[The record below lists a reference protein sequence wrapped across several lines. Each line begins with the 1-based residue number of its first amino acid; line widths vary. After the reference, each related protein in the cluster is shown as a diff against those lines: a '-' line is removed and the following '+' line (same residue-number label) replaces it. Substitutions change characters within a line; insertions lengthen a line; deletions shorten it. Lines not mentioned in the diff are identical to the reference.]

1 VRPWR
6 IAISAATGEMTEM
19 ERTLTIVKPD
29 SVANNVAGEVFTH
42 FERAGFRT
50 VAAKMVWLTKRAAEA
65 FYYVHKGK
73 PFYDSLC
80 DFMSSG
86 PCVVAVLEG
95 QDAIAR
101 VREAMG
107 ATDPVKAEKGTIRS
121 ELGTSIQENAVHG
134 SDSAASAEF
143 EIGFFFSRLEIM
155 QTERKG

>member
-1 VRPWR
+1 
-6 IAISAATGEMTEM
+6 M

-29 SVANNVAGEVFTH
+29 SVAGNVAGEVFTY
-42 FERAGFRT
+42 FERAELRIA
-50 VAAKMVWLTKRAAEA
+50 AAKMVWLTKRDAEA

-86 PCVVAVLEG
+86 PCIAAVLEG
-95 QDAIAR
+95 QDAIVK
-101 VREAMG
+101 VREIMG
-107 ATDPVKAEKGTIRS
+107 ATDPARASAGTIRS
-121 ELGTSIQENAVHG
+121 KLGRSVQHNAVHG

-143 EIGFFFSRLEIM
+143 EIGFFFSGLEIM

>member
-1 VRPWR
+1 
-6 IAISAATGEMTEM
+6 M

-29 SVANNVAGEVFTH
+29 SVANNVAGEVLSY
-42 FERAGFRT
+42 FERAGLRV
-50 VAAKMVWLTKRAAEA
+50 VAAKMVWLTKRDAEA

-80 DFMSSG
+80 DFMSGG

-95 QDAIAR
+95 ANAIAR
-101 VREAMG
+101 VREIMG
-107 ATDPVKAEKGTIRS
+107 ATDPAKAAAGTIRNK
-121 ELGTSIQENAVHG
+121 LGTSIQENAVHG